1 MPFLAQWIRKSRT
14 CLTASIVTMVE
25 LKRPSQTVAFVSE
38 ILSKH
43 MSQDKALSLDTVLGD
58 GRFAHDFPITVG
70 SARQLG
76 LPVSIDMPST
86 IYELMDLYPQAGS
99 GRPSVLYVPLRH
111 FGGEEGS
118 PERSSP
124 SRAGRNVD

>member
-1 MPFLAQWIRKSRT
+1 MLVLADIAQKAR
-14 CLTASIVTMVE
+14 V
-25 LKRPSQTVAFVSE
+25 QTVAFVAE
-38 ILSKH
+38 ILRKH
-43 MSQDKALSLDTVLGD
+43 MSQDKALSLATVLSD
-58 GRFAHDFPITVG
+58 GRFTHDFPITVG

-118 PERSSP
+118 PEKSAP
-124 SRAGRNVD
+124 SRGSEKR